1 MSFLLADI
9 TAECPAD
16 VGLAV
21 RHPPSSRACV
31 RVLSSRERTEGHVCV
46 SPRVCICL
54 FDWLTLLTSLIWT
67 IKSWGCPQAW
77 GIWWLILH
85 LSASLPPAHNLDPT
99 KEKLQM
105 FWCFFFFRSFLCSAS
120 LLFYHT
126 AWFWGRTAR
135 GSAEEAGCEGVKPGE
150 GRERGVG
157 GGYSALMG
165 LLVSEH
171 PCSCAN

>member
-21 RHPPSSRACV
+21 RHPPSSRAYV

-105 FWCFFFFRSFLCSAS
+105 FWCFFLSFVSMQCVPS
-120 LLFYHT
+120 LLSHCLVLREDGGGERGGSRL
-126 AWFWGRTAR
+126 WGSETRR
-135 GSAEEAGCEGVKPGE
+135 